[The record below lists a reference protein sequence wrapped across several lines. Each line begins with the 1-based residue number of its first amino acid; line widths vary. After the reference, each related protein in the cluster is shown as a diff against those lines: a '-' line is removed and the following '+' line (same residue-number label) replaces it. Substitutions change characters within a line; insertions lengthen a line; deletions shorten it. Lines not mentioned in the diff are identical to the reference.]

1 MIHLTLKK
9 LYYKLY
15 CYYKRKCRQL
25 DNKNVNVMAMAK
37 IYFFNEIDVA
47 ITENSSIG
55 VPLHN
60 EVLYFHGHLICV
72 V

>member
-1 MIHLTLKK
+1 
-9 LYYKLY
+9 
-15 CYYKRKCRQL
+15 
-25 DNKNVNVMAMAK
+25 MAMAK